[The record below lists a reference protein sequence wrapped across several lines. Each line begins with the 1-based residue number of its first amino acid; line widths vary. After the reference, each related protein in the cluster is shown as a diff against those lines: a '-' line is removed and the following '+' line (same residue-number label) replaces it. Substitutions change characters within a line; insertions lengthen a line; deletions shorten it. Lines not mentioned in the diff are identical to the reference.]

1 MHAGAVMGEITSL
14 RGLSMNA
21 FLVSAGVV
29 ALAEI
34 GDKTQILALLLAA
47 RFKRPVPILLG
58 IAVAALLNH
67 GIAAFAGTWIGAFLT
82 AERIDWLIGISFLG
96 VAAWALLPERS
107 EREEAPRGARYGVL
121 ASTALSMFFAE
132 MGDRTQIA
140 TVALAAQFG
149 SFLPVVLGTA
159 LGMVFANLPAVL
171 LGHIVAERL
180 PLRLIRGAAAA
191 VFAALGAWVIYGA
204 FVRG

>member
-1 MHAGAVMGEITSL
+1 ME
-14 RGLSMNA
+14 A

-34 GDKTQILALLLAA
+34 GDKTQILALVLAA

-58 IAVAALLNH
+58 IALASLLNH

-82 AERIDWLIGISFLG
+82 AERLNWLIGLSFLG
-96 VAAWALLPERS
+96 VAVWALLPEKA
-107 EREEAPRGARYGVL
+107 EREEAPRGARFGVL

-140 TVALAAQFG
+140 TVALGAQFA
-149 SFLPVVLGTA
+149 SFVPVVLGTTS
-159 LGMVFANLPAVL
+159 GMVLANLPAVL
-171 LGHIVAERL
+171 LGHLAAERIGL
-180 PLRLIRGAAAA
+180 KLIRGIAAA
-191 VFAALGAWVIYGA
+191 VFAVLGAWVLYGA
-204 FVRG
+204 FVKG